1 MPVIHSLLLI
11 YTESYC
17 LLHACRLVHA
27 LHAMLPGLHLSFYL
41 CSLSASNSYFI
52 HADCWFVFVM
62 QSLHVNSFLL
72 VIHWCL
78 SINLCNSCSSSCLGW
93 SFSPCLLCGL
103 YSLCLIC
110 ACLAIYPTYWLYS
123 GGLAVWF
130 IFTIQFMLIT

>member
-11 YTESYC
+11 YIH
-17 LLHACRLVHA
+17 LLLASC
-27 LHAMLPGLHLSFYL
+27 LSFGS
-41 CSLSASNSYFI
+41 CSSCHATWPAFVILLVLFI
-52 HADCWFVFVM
+52 CFTLIF
-62 QSLHVNSFLL
+62 NSFLL

-78 SINLCNSCSSSCLGW
+78 SINLSNSCSSSCLGW

-110 ACLAIYPTYWLYS
+110 AHSEVCACLVIYPTYWLYS
-123 GGLAVWF
+123 GCLAVWF